1 MMVFWVRLP
10 PPLLLGHTGSAGYD
24 GAIQSIGCP
33 MSLSI
38 PEIVDLLNGRAHTW
52 YGQEAVSQLEHA
64 LQCAHLAE
72 VAGESPSTIVAA
84 LLHDLGHMLGTKGRP
99 PILAAQGEGEGEALD
114 RGAIPPPTDDL
125 HQYIVLPFLRG
136 VFGDAVL
143 EPIKLHVEAKRYLCA
158 IDSNYWQTLSPAS
171 KHSLVL
177 QGGVYSPE
185 QASEFEALPFSDRAA
200 RLRRYDDLAKVPG
213 AKTPGLDHYKQLM
226 QAVAL

>member
-1 MMVFWVRLP
+1 
-10 PPLLLGHTGSAGYD
+10 
-24 GAIQSIGCP
+24 

-38 PEIVDLLNGRAHTW
+38 PDIVDLLNDRAQTW

-72 VAGESPSTIVAA
+72 VAGEAPATIVAA
-84 LLHDLGHMLGTKGRP
+84 LLHDLGHMLGTNSQRS
-99 PILAAQGEGEGEALD
+99 ILAAQGEREGGALD
-114 RGAIPPPTDDL
+114 RGAIPPTADDL
-125 HQYIVLPFLRG
+125 HQYIALPFLRG

-158 IDSNYWQTLSPAS
+158 TDPSYWETLSPAS

-177 QGGVYSPE
+177 QGGVHSAE
-185 QASEFEALPFSDRAA
+185 QASAFEALPFSDRAA

-213 AKTPGLDHYKQLM
+213 AKPPGLNHYKQLM

>member
-1 MMVFWVRLP
+1 MRTKLE
-10 PPLLLGHTGSAGYD
+10 GYD
-24 GAIQSIGCP
+24 DDIQPIGSV

-52 YGQEAVSQLEHA
+52 YGQEAVSQLAHA

-72 VAGESPSTIVAA
+72 VAEESPETIVAA
-84 LLHDLGHMLGTKGRP
+84 LLHDLGHMLGANSQQ
-99 PILAAQGEGEGEALD
+99 PISAMQAVGDGESQDPGQTM
-114 RGAIPPPTDDL
+114 PTTDDL
-125 HQYIVLPFLRG
+125 HQYIALPFLRG

-158 IDSNYWQTLSPAS
+158 TDSTYWEALSPAS

-177 QGGVYSPE
+177 QGGVHSPE
-185 QASEFEALPFSDRAA
+185 QVSAFKALAFSEQAA

-213 AKTPGLDHYKQLM
+213 AKTPGLDHYEQLM
-226 QAVAL
+226 RAVAL